1 MSIADRIFEDGMM
14 ADENSRT
21 DLNYGDRFYRGEEAE
36 YCYNKTEDKFET
48 INEKN
53 EKMGRMKEQ
62 FMQEREE
69 TINAMHD
76 IAQNPSTNQLN
87 NNKMT
92 KKTMQEKLTK
102 QPEPIQETRR
112 EVLTRLYKENGL
124 VKEDTHKDPRG
135 FSTIARSGI
144 DKIAA
149 KNGITI
155 GYEVVLLD
163 VEKGE
168 CVLKAAATMKVGNE
182 VKNVMSFGEASIT
195 NNLTGGGKKW
205 LVSMAE
211 KRAMGR
217 VVLKLAGFY
226 AQGMYSQD
234 EMAFE
239 MNE

>member
-1 MSIADRIFEDGMM
+1 
-14 ADENSRT
+14 
-21 DLNYGDRFYRGEEAE
+21 
-36 YCYNKTEDKFET
+36 
-48 INEKN
+48 
-53 EKMGRMKEQ
+53 MKEE
-62 FMQEREE
+62 FMQMKMQEQEQLE
-69 TINAMHD
+69 
-76 IAQNPSTNQLN
+76 PSINQLN

-102 QPEPIQETRR
+102 QPEPIQETRK
-112 EVLTRLYKENGL
+112 EVLRRLYVENGL
-124 VKEDTHKDPRG
+124 VQEDVHKDPRG
-135 FSTIARSGI
+135 FSTITRSGI

-149 KNGITI
+149 RNGITI
-155 GYEVVLLD
+155 GYEVILLD
-163 VEKGE
+163 MEKGH

-182 VKNVMSFGEASIT
+182 VRNVMSFGEAT
-195 NNLTGGGKKW
+195 QDNLTGGGKKW

-217 VVLKLAGFY
+217 VVLKLSGFY